1 MKSQWARSFLLFLV
15 VGCTVL
21 PGAHAA
27 PGDFE
32 AIEQLRQVRSAI
44 HKASNNIS
52 CEVPAVKSCSFASL
66 CGNFSSKTQSMYL
79 YTNASGQ
86 AVPNYS
92 MLVNMQTMD
101 ACLQKPFK
109 EDLFTDPLLNPEK
122 LFTEK
127 AAGGKEQLKENQKR
141 YNTEFARANGIFKDV
156 QQRLI
161 AYLKSQQ
168 TANNSAA
175 IEASIR
181 KIEIVSMNQLPLN
194 DEVLLKTGCEM
205 PNAFYVA
212 QTMAVT
218 VCPQF
223 LGLPD
228 ASLFLIIAHE
238 LSHAIDPCNSSYG
251 YLQSDKGTFM
261 LDPRTSMPESEYS
274 EDSYKGYNSFADSV
288 GVDEHPFKD
297 AIACLNS
304 PQVMNVR
311 TPSQAA
317 VLKRVDDKMSSLQE
331 KDSESGE
338 EKSSDA
344 QMSRLQSEKD
354 FFEKHHKDL
363 QYCGPITG
371 NGHAQEAF
379 ADWLAIQIVEKKIA
393 EIPSTADAKRFA
405 FETQAY
411 SFGRFCA
418 NLSQAMNAKSKK
430 IMGKKCE
437 TLNEVLAREKKDPN
451 HQHSHPEMADR
462 VNAIYLANPGLQKA
476 LGCVPDKKKNACK

>member
-1 MKSQWARSFLLFLV
+1 MKLPWGRSILLVLV
-15 VGCTVL
+15 VAGTVL
-21 PGAHAA
+21 PSAHAA

-32 AIEQLRQVRSAI
+32 VIEQLTQVRSAI
-44 HKASNNIS
+44 KKASNNVS

-92 MLVNMQTMD
+92 MLVNMQTVD
-101 ACLQKPFK
+101 ACLKKPFK

-127 AAGGKEQLKENQKR
+127 AAGGKAQLKENQKR
-141 YNTEFARANGIFKDV
+141 YNSEFARANGIFKDV
-156 QQRLI
+156 QKRLI
-161 AYLKSQQ
+161 AYLQSQR
-168 TANNSAA
+168 TADNSAA

-181 KIEIVSMNQLPLN
+181 KIEIVSMNQLSLN

-251 YLQSDKGTFM
+251 YLQSDKGTFI

-274 EDSYKGYNSFADSV
+274 EESHKGYNRFADSV
-288 GVDEHPFKD
+288 GVDEHPFKE

-304 PQVMNVR
+304 PKVMNVQ
-311 TPSQAA
+311 TPSRAS
-317 VLKRVDDKMSSLQE
+317 VLKRVDDKMSFIQE

-338 EKSSDA
+338 EKNSDA
-344 QMSRLQSEKD
+344 QMSRLQSEKE

-363 QYCGPITG
+363 QFCGPITG

-379 ADWLAIQIVEKKIA
+379 ADWLAVQIVEKKIV
-393 EIPSTADAKRFA
+393 EIPSSADAKRFA

-411 SFGRFCA
+411 SFGRSCA
-418 NLSQAMNAKSKK
+418 NLSQAMNAKAKK

-437 TLNEVLAREKKDPN
+437 TVDEALAKAELKPD
-451 HQHSHPEMADR
+451 HDHSHPKMADR
-462 VNAIYLANPGLQKA
+462 VNSIYLANPGLQKA
-476 LGCVPDKKKNACK
+476 LGCVPDKTRNACK